1 MAQLVIAAAGAA
13 IGFAI
18 GGPTGAQ
25 IGFTLGSA
33 IGAPTQKTKGPRLED
48 LKVSGT
54 EYGQTIPYCE
64 GVVRTAGQIV
74 WASDRREIATTT
86 EQGGKGGGVESTT
99 YTYEVDLLYLL
110 TDNTISG
117 VLRVWNNG
125 KLIYTNLDGADF
137 DSVEA
142 SNDSELWTRFTVYT
156 GDVTQMPDPT
166 YEAAVTTA

>member
-74 WASDRREIATTT
+74 WAS
-86 EQGGKGGGVESTT
+86 
-99 YTYEVDLLYLL
+99 
-110 TDNTISG
+110 
-117 VLRVWNNG
+117 
-125 KLIYTNLDGADF
+125 
-137 DSVEA
+137 
-142 SNDSELWTRFTVYT
+142 
-156 GDVTQMPDPT
+156 
-166 YEAAVTTA
+166 

>member
-1 MAQLVIAAAGAA
+1 M
-13 IGFAI
+13 
-18 GGPTGAQ
+18 
-25 IGFTLGSA
+25 
-33 IGAPTQKTKGPRLED
+33 
-48 LKVSGT
+48 
-54 EYGQTIPYCE
+54 
-64 GVVRTAGQIV
+64 

-125 KLIYTNLDGADF
+125 KLIFTNLDGADF

-142 SNDSELWTRFTVYT
+142 SNESELWTRFTVYT
-156 GDVTQMPDPT
+156 GDVAQLPDPT
-166 YEAAVTTA
+166 YEATGDDGMAHHTARANRVAAIIWSVRRQRRCG